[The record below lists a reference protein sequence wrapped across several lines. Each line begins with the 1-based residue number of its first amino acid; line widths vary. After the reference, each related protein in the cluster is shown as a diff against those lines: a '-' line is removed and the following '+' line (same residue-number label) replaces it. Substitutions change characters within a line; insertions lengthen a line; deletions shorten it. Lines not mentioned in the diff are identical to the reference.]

1 MKYALHTNINII
13 QKMALFCSTE
23 CGTMLEHRNH
33 RKAIEMTFPAIILDT
48 MMGEKKAG
56 WKLFIYFFQLKR
68 RENFELCRTWNVEQ
82 FPLKCLYFI
91 VQFVFY
97 RTIVF
102 LAKLYC
108 GMSIDRTHIQALGAE
123 ILTKLHIEWKDDPI
137 IIVINNR
144 YKGLYPYIYRL

>member
-56 WKLFIYFFQLKR
+56 
-68 RENFELCRTWNVEQ
+68 
-82 FPLKCLYFI
+82 
-91 VQFVFY
+91 
-97 RTIVF
+97 
-102 LAKLYC
+102 
-108 GMSIDRTHIQALGAE
+108 
-123 ILTKLHIEWKDDPI
+123 
-137 IIVINNR
+137 
-144 YKGLYPYIYRL
+144 